1 MTCSL
6 SLFSCSIFFSA
17 LLLYALLRSREKRK
31 KNGDEISHCGLIDQ
45 SYGNSKKKSTVPFF
59 FALQFFFHRCLCST
73 IRTEAT
79 LIGELVSDF
88 FLLLLLSSF
97 LSVHRQNRSIHT
109 YTYTSR
115 DEGLVHHHLSSSLTI
130 YTTSSL
136 SISIKPSMCP
146 LNWGE
151 CNSHSSNGYLLFT
164 LIEGGGQQQRSSY
177 DCDTQ
182 IVVVVKV
189 MHRIY
194 TSSDQSIA

>member
-1 MTCSL
+1 
-6 SLFSCSIFFSA
+6 
-17 LLLYALLRSREKRK
+17 
-31 KNGDEISHCGLIDQ
+31 
-45 SYGNSKKKSTVPFF
+45 
-59 FALQFFFHRCLCST
+59 
-73 IRTEAT
+73 
-79 LIGELVSDF
+79 VSDF
-88 FLLLLLSSF
+88 FLLLLSSF
-97 LSVHRQNRSIHT
+97 LSVHRQNRSMHT

-115 DEGLVHHHLSSSLTI
+115 DEGLVHHHHLSSSFTI

-151 CNSHSSNGYLLFT
+151 FNSHSSNGYLLFT